1 MITFKKTFDYY
12 AMDGE
17 LDTYVNNMFDAVVGD
32 LDPMIEVDFDGDLD
46 HRYVEFKIL
55 DKTLH

>member
-12 AMDGE
+12 ATDGE
-17 LDTYVNNMFDAVVGD
+17 LDTYVNNMFDAVMGD
-32 LDPMIEVDFDGDLD
+32 LDPKIEVEFDGDSD

-55 DKTLH
+55 DKVLH